1 MPDASPH
8 LPSHPLDWSEAFAA
22 LPQEAPPAHAWNQVA
37 ARLDRRRRGRLV
49 PAWIGVAAAAALVA
63 VALWPHPPTPGAAPA
78 PVVEALPNPVVGA
91 TKVANQEPVP
101 GREPQ
106 VDEPPIAAVAAP
118 TTRVASKPVERGH
131 TRLAAVTIPAAEPD
145 MARLYRESAQLE
157 ALLAAAR
164 DQRMGSA
171 GAMLLA
177 DALDDQVAGID
188 AALSAA
194 PLDPARRESLWQAR
208 VDLLRQAVGFESTQR
223 LVASRG
229 DPAMLLVSV
238 D

>member
-8 LPSHPLDWSEAFAA
+8 RPPHPLDWSEAFAA
-22 LPQEAPPAHAWNQVA
+22 LPQEAPPARAWEQVA

-49 PAWIGVAAAAALVA
+49 PAWIGLAAAATLAA
-63 VALWPHPPTPGAAPA
+63 VALWPRAPA
-78 PVVEALPNPVVGA
+78 PEPVRDPVAGA
-91 TKVANQEPVP
+91 TGVANPEPIP
-101 GREPQ
+101 RREPQ
-106 VDEPPIAAVAAP
+106 ITASPIAVAAAP
-118 TTRVASKPVERGH
+118 PTRVASEPAEPSRA
-131 TRLAAVTIPAAEPD
+131 RLPAATTPAAEPS

-188 AALSAA
+188 AALSAS

-229 DPAMLLVSV
+229 DPATLLVSV